1 MPFSFVEISES
12 GVPYFYEFYTDTCET
27 SHTVFTPFT
36 RHEIERFHRYIWCL
50 NKRHANGEKVSL
62 DKNFSM
68 NFPYL
73 LTFVIREKSLP
84 NSQMCRVANKWC

>member
-1 MPFSFVEISES
+1 MKLRTQYLLHLHGIKSSAFIGIFGVCIKASE
-12 GVPYFYEFYTDTCET
+12 
-27 SHTVFTPFT
+27 
-36 RHEIERFHRYIWCL
+36 
-50 NKRHANGEKVSL
+50 RHANGEKVSL

-68 NFPYL
+68 NSPDL

>member
-1 MPFSFVEISES
+1 M
-12 GVPYFYEFYTDTCET
+12 PYFYEFDTDTCET

-36 RHEIERFHRYIWCL
+36 RHQIERFHRYIWCL
-50 NKRHANGEKVSL
+50 NKSIGKTCQRL

-68 NFPYL
+68 NSPDL